1 MMDIKPDLY
10 LEKNKLSKNWFPFSF
25 SGYKKLEPVGKTGK
39 LSVTATVTYY
49 SYEYLRFAGASITV
63 SISPLTL

>member
-25 SGYKKLEPVGKTGK
+25 SGYKKLEPVGKTGFGQ
-39 LSVTATVTYY
+39 VTIMTELV
-49 SYEYLRFAGASITV
+49 
-63 SISPLTL
+63 